1 MARFARVVAVGIPH
15 HITQR
20 GNARRFIPQDEAD
33 RRVYLDLLQQSTEQH
48 GVAVIGYCLTSWD
61 RRNVSPS
68 TSAPLQCRALHSW
81 GTFRLSPAVRP
92 VPGAAM
98 DWPYVWQD
106 DAVHIMH
113 VFISSPRFPPLAIV
127 R

>member
-48 GVAVIGYCLTSWD
+48 GVAVIGYCLTSWGQTK
-61 RRNVSPS
+61 RIPVNIGPSPVSCASLMGYFSFVPGGP
-68 TSAPLQCRALHSW
+68 TSSRCGYGL
-81 GTFRLSPAVRP
+81 AVR
-92 VPGAAM
+92 
-98 DWPYVWQD
+98 
-106 DAVHIMH
+106 
-113 VFISSPRFPPLAIV
+113 LAG
-127 R
+127 